1 MALSPRARSSI
12 QLTNRYPRAPPYFR
26 MLRPSSDATVAI
38 MATSAELKDAR
49 SRMFD
54 RSLNTATCRST
65 SARMSNRPSVVRFI
79 VFCGSGRSQLEQ
91 CVFGRKGDGIA
102 LPFPS
107 RWRSY
112 AAWHTQPHQ
121 TQRSC
126 VDPDQ
131 VWAPS
136 STAKCSGR
144 SVSTRGPKQPRTLL
158 RRASPTGQ
166 WERKVRER
174 RRRGRSPARASNV
187 PEFDV
192 LCISGIIQNCSW
204 NQPNRGAQFRPE
216 GKRGDQAWRLC
227 VRPLSRRAPPRG
239 VPASKPLSQRGVA

>member
-65 SARMSNRPSVVRFI
+65 SARMSNRPSVVRLI

-91 CVFGRKGDGIA
+91 CVFGRKGDGIV

-131 VWAPS
+131 VCCANVRFGPVADVAAPHGVS
-136 STAKCSGR
+136 RLRAMCGRLRVGKGFLHVCSIGR
-144 SVSTRGPKQPRTLL
+144 CSHVFGLL
-158 RRASPTGQ
+158 
-166 WERKVRER
+166 
-174 RRRGRSPARASNV
+174 ARFA
-187 PEFDV
+187 
-192 LCISGIIQNCSW
+192 
-204 NQPNRGAQFRPE
+204 
-216 GKRGDQAWRLC
+216 
-227 VRPLSRRAPPRG
+227 
-239 VPASKPLSQRGVA
+239 